1 MINNVHICICLI
13 AILLSSLG
21 KNLFNYLVTFI
32 ELLVFLL
39 FYLKIACYILSTCPL
54 RCVLQIYQS
63 VACFFITF
71 IVLKNQQQVL
81 AFSSVQF
88 SGSVMSSSLWSH
100 ELQHPRPP
108 CPSPSPRVHSNS
120 RPSSW
125 WCHPAISFCHP
136 LFLLTPIPPSIRVLS
151 NESTL
156 HMILALVRPNL
167 SSFCFLQGVAI

>member
-1 MINNVHICICLI
+1 MINNVHIFICLI
-13 AILLSSLG
+13 AILLFSLG

-71 IVLKNQQQVL
+71 IVLKNRQQVL

-88 SGSVMSSSLWSH
+88 SCSVMSNSLWSH

-120 RPSSW
+120 RPSSQ
-125 WCHPAISFCHP
+125 WCHPAISFSVVP
-136 LFLLTPIPPSIRVLS
+136 FSPAPNPSQQQSLLNSILTFS
-151 NESTL
+151 KQFHL
-156 HMILALVRPNL
+156 Y
-167 SSFCFLQGVAI
+167 CFM